1 MHRDGGRSE
10 IMERRAVKKR
20 SFGTGFISN
29 CHDIWLRLVWTF
41 YWFITNFSISSTT
54 TVSPVRSS
62 GAPLF
67 YWSVAISSRKQ
78 PPATNKNTG
87 KLAKSGVHL
96 SAIYSNFVYDG
107 WYLL

>member
-1 MHRDGGRSE
+1 MGGQNRLFLGL
-10 IMERRAVKKR
+10 AVLVIIVK
-20 SFGTGFISN
+20 GVYP
-29 CHDIWLRLVWTF
+29 RLLSLLSLVSPIKDHQACLLMVF
-41 YWFITNFSISSTT
+41 ISSTT